1 MKRSFL
7 FLLVGLLVACGSTP
21 PPRELLDAR
30 AAYQHAAQGP
40 AAQLKPADLL
50 TAKQQ
55 LDKAESMLKSDGDV
69 EPTRTAAYVAG
80 RKALLAESLARI
92 AIAEKEKV
100 DAEHGIDSAKDE
112 ALRKKDAELANT
124 KQALNQTQTQLG
136 STQEQLAR
144 EKAAR
149 EEAEKKAAQAMADL
163 QKIAQSVKKEDR
175 GMVITFSGGVLFKT
189 GAYEL
194 QPGAMVQLNQ
204 VADALVKNSPDS
216 KIVVEGH
223 TDSQGSAATNKDL
236 SQKRADAVAQYL
248 VGRGIA
254 ADRVTAAGIG
264 QDRPVADNNSIEGRA
279 QNRRVEIVVK

>member
-1 MKRSFL
+1 MKKY
-7 FLLVGLLVACGSTP
+7 LLALVAILVACGSP
-21 PPRELLDAR
+21 PDPKEIVDAR

-55 LDKAESMLKSDGDV
+55 LDKAEGMLKSDGDV

-92 AIAEKEKV
+92 AVAEKEKV
-100 DAEHGIDSAKDE
+100 DAEHGIDSANDDAIK
-112 ALRKKDAELANT
+112 KKDAELANT
-124 KQALNQTQTQLG
+124 KQALNQTQSQLG
-136 STQEQLAR
+136 STQDQLAR

-149 EEAEKKAAQAMADL
+149 EEAEKRAAQAMADL

-194 QPGAMVQLNQ
+194 QPGAMAQLNQ

-216 KIVVEGH
+216 RITVEGH
-223 TDSQGSAATNKDL
+223 TDSQGPASVNKEL
-236 SQKRADAVAQYL
+236 SHKRADAVAQYL

-264 QDRPVADNNSIEGRA
+264 SDRPIADNNSIEGRA
-279 QNRRVEIVVK
+279 QNRRVEIIVK